1 MESWDEKVWKST
13 SLIPLVISILS
24 ATVRAQ
30 IYIWILD
37 QWFNV
42 DNSVSREKKKCS
54 TVTEMVEEFT
64 K

>member
-13 SLIPLVISILS
+13 SLIPLVISILP

-42 DNSVSREKKKCS
+42 DNSVSREKKN
-54 TVTEMVEEFT
+54 VFNTEMVEEFT